1 MAARPN
7 GFLARLGRL
16 SPSDIALLAEA
27 VVELAVSAAAI
38 RLLSFQRVGRIASP
52 PLGRA
57 RPAAKPPRIAW
68 AVRAAARRVPWRTVC
83 FQQGLATQIM
93 LRRRGVDATL
103 WFGASPKAATGL
115 AAHVWVTA
123 DGRDVIG
130 GEEAVG
136 FAVLARFPPAGG
148 DRAPAAAPRRFDAG

>member
-7 GFLARLGRL
+7 GFLARLARL
-16 SPSDIALLAEA
+16 SLPDAGLLVEA

-38 RLLSFQRVGRIASP
+38 RLLSFRRVGRLASP

-57 RPAAKPPRIAW
+57 RGANPTRVAW
-68 AVRAAARRVPWRTVC
+68 AVGAAARRVPWRAVC

-93 LRRRGVDATL
+93 LRRRGIDSTL
-103 WFGASPKAATGL
+103 WFGASPKAAAGL

-123 DGRDVIG
+123 GGMDVIG
-130 GEEAVG
+130 GQEAPG
-136 FAVLARFPPAGG
+136 FAVLARFPATAGAG
-148 DRAPAAAPRRFDAG
+148 DAAAAPRRFDAS